1 MPPYTPVVSKAQGRK
16 LFSLVRLGEMS
27 ATEARGKVRAANW
40 SKLPQHVSGAKRGHS
55 SAAVGHPH
63 RNLGPYLHKAKGGR

>member
-40 SKLPQHVSGAKRGHS
+40 SKLPQHVGGSKGGHS
-55 SAAVGHPH
+55 SAAAGHPH
-63 RNLGPYLHKAKGGR
+63 RNLGKYLHPKGGR